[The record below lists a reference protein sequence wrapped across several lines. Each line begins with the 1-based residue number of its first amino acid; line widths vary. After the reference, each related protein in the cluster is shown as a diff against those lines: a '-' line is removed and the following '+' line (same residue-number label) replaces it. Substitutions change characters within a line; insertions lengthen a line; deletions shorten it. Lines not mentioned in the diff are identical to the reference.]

1 MNDPDPGEPSPSEP
15 DPFDIETLFMTDD
28 VKTNPGEQIID
39 TSFSS
44 ALSERYLAYALSTIT
59 SRSLPDV
66 RDGLK
71 PVHRRLLFAMRQ
83 LKLDPGQGF
92 KKSARVVGDV
102 MGKFHPHGDAAIYD
116 AMVRLAQEFAMR
128 YRLVDG
134 QGNFGNI
141 DGDNA
146 AAMRYTEAR
155 MTEVARLLLD
165 GIDEDAVDFRATYDG
180 ESEEPC
186 LLPAGFPNLL
196 ANGAQGIAVG
206 MATSIPPHNVI
217 ELADAS
223 LHLIKHPNASVDT
236 LLQYVKGPDFP
247 TGGVLVEP
255 QDSIREAYAT
265 GRGGFRV
272 RAKWVV
278 EKEKGGAWQ
287 IVVTEIP
294 YQVQK
299 SRLIERLA
307 EMLQA
312 KKLPF
317 LGDIR
322 DESAEDLR
330 IVLEPKSRR
339 LEAEIVMESLFKLSD
354 LETRVPL
361 NLNVLDA
368 NGRPGVLDLRGALN
382 AWLAHR
388 RVVLQRRS
396 QFRLGKIANRLE
408 VLGGYLIVYLNLD
421 EVIAI
426 IREADNPREQ
436 LMSRF
441 DLTEIQ
447 ANAILD
453 MRLRSLRRLEEMA
466 LRTERDSL
474 IAEQEGLETLL
485 GDEEMQWQKI
495 SSEIREMKAVF
506 TKEDKRRTECA
517 DAPEIDFDP
526 NEILVERE
534 AITIICSEKGW
545 IRAMKG
551 HLELDTEF
559 KYKEGDGPGFILHAE
574 TTDKILLFAEN
585 GRFYTLSGD
594 KMPRGRGFGE
604 PVSLMVDLPADVDI
618 VRLVRANGK
627 KLLVAASTGHGLI
640 VETEAALAQTRSGK
654 QVLNVPGDARAVA
667 CCSVEGDMVASV
679 GVNRKML
686 VFALDEVPE
695 MTRGRG
701 VILQRFKDGG
711 LADVTVFDSAK
722 GLAWQAGGG
731 RTRTETDLDP
741 WTAKRG
747 SAGKLPPT
755 GFPRPARFT

>member
-1 MNDPDPGEPSPSEP
+1 MSDDT
-15 DPFDIETLFMTDD
+15 TLEE
-28 VKTNPGEQIID
+28 KGQIIG
-39 TSFSS
+39 TGFSE

-71 PVHRRLLFAMRQ
+71 PVHRRLLYAMRQ
-83 LKLDPGQGF
+83 LRLDPDQGF

-155 MTEVARLLLD
+155 MTNVAQLLLD
-165 GIDEDAVDFRATYDG
+165 GIDEDTVDFRATYDG
-180 ESEEPC
+180 ESDEPC

-206 MATSIPPHNVI
+206 MATSIPPHNVN
-217 ELADAS
+217 ELADAA
-223 LHLIKHPNASVDT
+223 LHLIKHPNASIDT
-236 LLQYVKGPDFP
+236 LMQFVRGPDFP

-255 QDSIREAYAT
+255 EESIREAYGT

-272 RAKWVV
+272 RARWAV
-278 EKEKGGAWQ
+278 EKEKGGGWQ
-287 IVVTEIP
+287 LAVTEIP

-299 SRLIERLA
+299 SRLIERMA
-307 EMLQA
+307 DMLQA

-317 LGDIR
+317 LADIR

-339 LEAEIVMESLFKLSD
+339 LEPDVVMESLFRLTD

-361 NLNVLDA
+361 NLNVLDG
-368 NGRPGVLDLRGALN
+368 NGRPGVMTLREALN

-388 RVVLQRRS
+388 RIVLLRRS
-396 QFRLGKIANRLE
+396 QFRLGKIAARLE
-408 VLGGYLIVYLNLD
+408 VLEGYLVVFLNLD

-426 IREADNPREQ
+426 IREADHPRDE
-436 LMSRF
+436 LMTRF
-441 DLTEIQ
+441 DLSELQ

-453 MRLRSLRRLEEMA
+453 MRLRALRRLEEMA
-466 LRTERDSL
+466 LKAERDSL
-474 IAEQEGLETLL
+474 IAEQEQLTSLVGDETL
-485 GDEEMQWQKI
+485 QWGHITGEIKELKATFQK
-495 SSEIREMKAVF
+495 
-506 TKEDKRRTECA
+506 TDPRRTDCSA
-517 DAPEIDFDP
+517 APDIDLDAA
-526 NEILVERE
+526 EILIERE
-534 AITIICSEKGW
+534 PITVICSQKGW

-551 HLELDTEF
+551 HQDLDSEF
-559 KYKEGDGPGFILHAE
+559 KYKEGDGPAFVIHAE

-585 GRFYTLSGD
+585 GRFYTLAGD
-594 KMPRGRGFGE
+594 KLPRGRGFGE

-618 VRLVRANGK
+618 VRLLRADGSR
-627 KLLVAASTGHGLI
+627 LLVAASTGHGLI
-640 VETEAALAQTRSGK
+640 VPVDAALAQTRSGK
-654 QVLNVPGDARAVA
+654 QVLNISGLARAVA
-667 CCSVEGDMVASV
+667 CCVVKGDMVATV
-679 GVNRKML
+679 GVNRKL
-686 VFALDEVPE
+686 LAFPLSEVPE
-695 MTRGRG
+695 MTRGKG
-701 VILQRFKDGG
+701 VILQRFKEGG
-711 LADVTVFDSAK
+711 LADVTVYDSVA
-722 GLAWQAGGG
+722 GLSWKAGGG
-731 RTRTETDLDP
+731 RTRTETDMTP
-741 WTAKRG
+741 WIGKRAA
-747 SAGKLPPT
+747 AGKMPPT
-755 GFPRPARFT
+755 GFPRPAQFT

>member
-1 MNDPDPGEPSPSEP
+1 MSDDT
-15 DPFDIETLFMTDD
+15 TLEE
-28 VKTNPGEQIID
+28 KGQIIG
-39 TSFSS
+39 TGFSE

-71 PVHRRLLFAMRQ
+71 PVHRRLLYAMRQ
-83 LKLDPGQGF
+83 LRLDPDQGF

-155 MTEVARLLLD
+155 MTNVAQLLLD
-165 GIDEDAVDFRATYDG
+165 GIDEDTVDFRATYDG
-180 ESEEPC
+180 ESDEPC

-206 MATSIPPHNVI
+206 MATSIPPHNVN
-217 ELADAS
+217 ELADAA
-223 LHLIKHPNASVDT
+223 LHLIKHPNASIDT
-236 LLQYVKGPDFP
+236 LMQFVRGPDFP

-255 QDSIREAYAT
+255 EESIREAYGT

-272 RAKWVV
+272 RARWAV
-278 EKEKGGAWQ
+278 EKEKGGGWQ
-287 IVVTEIP
+287 IAVTEIP

-299 SRLIERLA
+299 SRLIERMA
-307 EMLQA
+307 DMLQA

-317 LGDIR
+317 LADIR

-339 LEAEIVMESLFKLSD
+339 LEPDVVMESLFRLTD

-361 NLNVLDA
+361 NLNVLDG
-368 NGRPGVLDLRGALN
+368 NGRPGVMTLREALN

-388 RVVLQRRS
+388 RIVLLRRS
-396 QFRLGKIANRLE
+396 QFQLGKIAARLE
-408 VLGGYLIVYLNLD
+408 VLEGYLVVFLNLD

-426 IREADNPREQ
+426 IREADHPRDE
-436 LMSRF
+436 LMTRF
-441 DLTEIQ
+441 DLSELQ

-453 MRLRSLRRLEEMA
+453 MRLRALRRLEEMA
-466 LRTERDSL
+466 LKAERDSL
-474 IAEQEGLETLL
+474 IAEQEELTSLVGDETL
-485 GDEEMQWQKI
+485 QWGHIAGEIKELKATFQK
-495 SSEIREMKAVF
+495 
-506 TKEDKRRTECA
+506 TDPRRTDCSA
-517 DAPEIDFDP
+517 APDIDLDAA
-526 NEILVERE
+526 EILIERE
-534 AITIICSEKGW
+534 PITVICSQKGW

-551 HLELDTEF
+551 HQDLDSEF
-559 KYKEGDGPGFILHAE
+559 KYKEGDGPAFVIHAE

-585 GRFYTLSGD
+585 GRFYTLAGD
-594 KMPRGRGFGE
+594 KLPRGRGFGE

-618 VRLVRANGK
+618 VRLLRADGSR
-627 KLLVAASTGHGLI
+627 LLVAASTGHGLI
-640 VETEAALAQTRSGK
+640 VPVDAALAQTRSGK
-654 QVLNVPGDARAVA
+654 QVLNISGLARAVA
-667 CCSVEGDMVASV
+667 CCVVKGDMVATV
-679 GVNRKML
+679 GVNRKL
-686 VFALDEVPE
+686 LAFPLSEVPE
-695 MTRGRG
+695 MTRGKG
-701 VILQRFKDGG
+701 VILQRFKEGG
-711 LADVTVFDSAK
+711 LADVTVYDSAA
-722 GLAWQAGGG
+722 GLSWKAGGG
-731 RTRTETDLDP
+731 RTRTETDMTP
-741 WTAKRG
+741 WIGKRAA
-747 SAGKLPPT
+747 AGKMPPT
-755 GFPRPARFT
+755 GFPRPAQFT

>member
-1 MNDPDPGEPSPSEP
+1 M
-15 DPFDIETLFMTDD
+15 
-28 VKTNPGEQIID
+28 
-39 TSFSS
+39 
-44 ALSERYLAYALSTIT
+44 
-59 SRSLPDV
+59 
-66 RDGLK
+66 
-71 PVHRRLLFAMRQ
+71 HRRLLYAMRQ

-128 YRLVDG
+128 YQLVDG

-165 GIDEDAVDFRATYDG
+165 GIDEDTVDFRPTYDG
-180 ESEEPC
+180 ESEEPT

-206 MATSIPPHNVI
+206 MATSIPPHNVC

-223 LHLIKHPNASVDT
+223 LHLIKHPNASIDT
-236 LLQYVKGPDFP
+236 LLQFVRGPDFP
-247 TGGVLVEP
+247 TGGVLVESP
-255 QDSIREAYAT
+255 ESIRDAYAT

-272 RAKWVV
+272 RAKWNV
-278 EKEKGGAWQ
+278 EREKGGAWN

-322 DESAEDLR
+322 DESAEDIR

-339 LEAEIVMESLFKLSD
+339 IEPEVVMESLFKLSD

-368 NGRPGVLDLRGALN
+368 NGRPSVMDLRGALN

-396 QFRLGKIANRLE
+396 NFRLGKIANRLE
-408 VLGGYLIVYLNLD
+408 VLEGYLIVFLNLD

-426 IREADNPREQ
+426 IREADKPRDQ
-436 LMSRF
+436 LMQRF
-441 DLTEIQ
+441 DLTETQ

-466 LRTERDSL
+466 LRTERDNL
-474 IAEQEGLETLL
+474 IAEQEELHALL
-485 GDEEMQWQKI
+485 ADEQLQWKNI
-495 SSEIREMKAVF
+495 SNQIKEMKSIF
-506 TKEDKRRTECA
+506 EKTDKRKTECGE
-517 DAPEIDFDP
+517 APVIDFDP
-526 NEILVERE
+526 NDILVERE

-551 HLELDTEF
+551 HLDLDSEF
-559 KYKEGDGPGFILHAE
+559 KYKEGDGPAFILHAE

-585 GRFYTLSGD
+585 GRFYTLGAD
-594 KMPRGRGFGE
+594 KLPRGRGFGE

-618 VRLVRANGK
+618 VRLLRANGK
-627 KLLVAASTGHGLI
+627 KILVAASTGHGL
-640 VETEAALAQTRSGK
+640 VVDTESALAQTRSGK
-654 QVLNVPGDARAVA
+654 QVLNLPGDARAVA
-667 CCSVEGDMVASV
+667 CCVVAGDMVATV

-695 MTRGRG
+695 MSRGRG

-711 LADVTVFDSAK
+711 LADVTVFDSAS
-722 GLAWQAGGG
+722 GLSWRAGGG
-731 RTRTETDLDP
+731 RTRTETDLAT
-741 WTAKRG
+741 WTGKRG
-747 SAGKLPPT
+747 GAGKLPPT
-755 GFPRPARFT
+755 GFPRPAKFN

>member
-1 MNDPDPGEPSPSEP
+1 MSDDT
-15 DPFDIETLFMTDD
+15 TLEE
-28 VKTNPGEQIID
+28 KGQIIG
-39 TSFSS
+39 TGFSE

-71 PVHRRLLFAMRQ
+71 PVHRRLLYAMRQ
-83 LKLDPGQGF
+83 LRLDPDQGF

-155 MTEVARLLLD
+155 MTNVAQLLLD
-165 GIDEDAVDFRATYDG
+165 GIDEDTVDFRATYDG
-180 ESEEPC
+180 ESDEPC

-206 MATSIPPHNVI
+206 MATSIPPHNVN
-217 ELADAS
+217 ELADAA
-223 LHLIKHPNASVDT
+223 LHLIKHPNASIDT
-236 LLQYVKGPDFP
+236 LMQFVRGPDFP

-255 QDSIREAYAT
+255 EESIREAYGT

-272 RAKWVV
+272 RARWAV
-278 EKEKGGAWQ
+278 EKEKGGGWQ
-287 IVVTEIP
+287 IAVTEIP

-299 SRLIERLA
+299 SRLIERMA
-307 EMLQA
+307 DMLQA

-317 LGDIR
+317 LADIR

-339 LEAEIVMESLFKLSD
+339 LEPDVVMESLFRLTD

-361 NLNVLDA
+361 NLNVLDG
-368 NGRPGVLDLRGALN
+368 NGRPGVMTLREALN

-388 RVVLQRRS
+388 RIVLLRRS
-396 QFRLGKIANRLE
+396 QFRLGKIAARLE
-408 VLGGYLIVYLNLD
+408 VLEGYLVVFLNLD

-426 IREADNPREQ
+426 IREADHPRDE
-436 LMSRF
+436 LMTRF
-441 DLTEIQ
+441 DLSELQ

-453 MRLRSLRRLEEMA
+453 MRLRALRRLEEMA
-466 LRTERDSL
+466 LKAERDSL
-474 IAEQEGLETLL
+474 IAEQEELTSLVGDETL
-485 GDEEMQWQKI
+485 QWGHI
-495 SSEIREMKAVF
+495 AGEIKELKATF
-506 TKEDKRRTECA
+506 QRTDPRRTDCSA
-517 DAPEIDFDP
+517 APDIDLDAA
-526 NEILVERE
+526 EILIERE
-534 AITIICSEKGW
+534 PITVICSQKGW

-551 HLELDTEF
+551 HQDLDSEF
-559 KYKEGDGPGFILHAE
+559 KYKEGDGPAFVIHAE

-585 GRFYTLSGD
+585 GRFYTLAGD
-594 KMPRGRGFGE
+594 KLPRGRGFGE

-618 VRLVRANGK
+618 VRLLRADGSR
-627 KLLVAASTGHGLI
+627 LLVAASTGHGLI
-640 VETEAALAQTRSGK
+640 VPVDAALAQTRSGK
-654 QVLNVPGDARAVA
+654 QVLNISGLARAVA
-667 CCSVEGDMVASV
+667 CCVVKGDMVATV
-679 GVNRKML
+679 GVNRKL
-686 VFALDEVPE
+686 LAFPLSEVPE
-695 MTRGRG
+695 MTRGKG
-701 VILQRFKDGG
+701 VILQRFKEGG
-711 LADVTVFDSAK
+711 LADVTVYDSAA
-722 GLAWQAGGG
+722 GLSWKAGGG
-731 RTRTETDLDP
+731 RTRTETDMTP
-741 WTAKRG
+741 WIGKRAA
-747 SAGKLPPT
+747 AGKMPPT
-755 GFPRPARFT
+755 GFPRPAQFT

>member
-1 MNDPDPGEPSPSEP
+1 MR
-15 DPFDIETLFMTDD
+15 DD
-28 VKTNPGEQIID
+28 VEIPIGGRIEPTA
-39 TSFSS
+39 FSD

-128 YRLVDG
+128 YCLVEG

-165 GIDEDAVDFRATYDG
+165 GIDEDAVDFRPTYDG
-180 ESEEPC
+180 EAEEPC
-186 LLPAGFPNLL
+186 LLPAGIPNLL

-206 MATSIPPHNVI
+206 MATSIPPHNII

-223 LHLIKHPNASVDT
+223 LHLIKYPNASIET
-236 LLQYVKGPDFP
+236 LMNYVKGPDFP
-247 TGGVLVEP
+247 TGGLLIEP
-255 QDSIREAYAT
+255 EASIKEAYST

-272 RAKWVV
+272 RAKWEV
-278 EKEKGGAWQ
+278 ETEKGGAWQ

-312 KKLPF
+312 KRLPV
-317 LGDIR
+317 LADIR
-322 DESAEDLR
+322 DESAEDIR

-339 LEAEIVMESLFKLSD
+339 LEAEVVMESLFKLSD
-354 LETRVPL
+354 LEVRVPL

-368 NGRPGVLDLRGALN
+368 NGRPIVMDLRMALN

-396 QFRLGKIANRLE
+396 HHRLAKIASRLE
-408 VLGGYLIVYLNLD
+408 VLDGYLIVFLNID

-426 IREADNPREQ
+426 IREADHPRDE
-436 LMSRF
+436 LMRRF
-441 DLTEIQ
+441 GLTENQ
-447 ANAILD
+447 ANAVLD

-466 LRTERDSL
+466 LRSERDKL
-474 IAEQEGLETLL
+474 AAEQAELNELL
-485 GDEEMQWQKI
+485 GDEEKQWSFI
-495 SSEIREMKAVF
+495 SIEIKDMKATF
-506 TKEDKRRTECA
+506 IKQDKRKTILA
-517 DAPEIDFDP
+517 DAPKIDFDP
-526 NEILVERE
+526 TEILVERE
-534 AITIICSEKGW
+534 PITVICSANGW
-545 IRAMKG
+545 IRAMRG
-551 HLELDTEF
+551 HQDLDSDF
-559 KYKEGDGPGFILHAE
+559 KYKEGDSAGHVLHAE
-574 TTDKILLFAEN
+574 TTDKILLFADN

-594 KMPRGRGFGE
+594 KLPRGRGFGE
-604 PVSLMVDLPADVDI
+604 PVSLMVDLPADCDI
-618 VRLVRANGK
+618 VKLLRAGDGK
-627 KLLVAASTGHGLI
+627 MLVAASTGHGL
-640 VETEAALAQTRSGK
+640 VVDMQGALAQTRNGK
-654 QVLNVPGDARAVA
+654 QVLNLSGTARAVA
-667 CCSVEGDMVASV
+667 CAIVAGDTVASV
-679 GVNRKML
+679 GVNRKL
-686 VFALDEVPE
+686 IIFGLDEVPE
-695 MTRGRG
+695 MGRGKG

-711 LADVTVFDSAK
+711 LADITVFDRAK
-722 GLAWQAGGG
+722 GLSWLAGGG
-731 RTRTETDLDP
+731 RVRTETDLST
-741 WTAKRG
+741 WLARRG
-747 SAGKLPPT
+747 GAGKLPPN
-755 GFPRPARFT
+755 GFPRPAKFT

>member
-1 MNDPDPGEPSPSEP
+1 MSDEVMTG
-15 DPFDIETLFMTDD
+15 TDD
-28 VKTNPGEQIID
+28 RIID
-39 TSFSS
+39 TAFST

-83 LKLDPGQGF
+83 LRLDPGQGF

-155 MTEVARLLLD
+155 MTEVAQLLLD
-165 GIDEDAVDFRATYDG
+165 GIDEDTVDFRPTYDG

-186 LLPAGFPNLL
+186 LLPAGIPNLL

-206 MATSIPPHNVI
+206 MATSIPPHNVT
-217 ELADAS
+217 ELADAA

-236 LLQYVKGPDFP
+236 LLGYVRGPDFP
-247 TGGVLVEP
+247 TGGILVEP
-255 QDSIREAYAT
+255 ADSIREAYNT

-272 RAKWVV
+272 RARWVV
-278 EKEKGGAWQ
+278 EKEQGGAWQ
-287 IVVTEIP
+287 IAVTEIP

-299 SRLIERLA
+299 SRLIERMA
-307 EMLQA
+307 DMLQA

-317 LGDIR
+317 LVDIR

-339 LEAEIVMESLFKLSD
+339 LEPEVVMESLFKLTD

-368 NGRPGVLDLRGALN
+368 EGRPGVMSLREALN

-388 RVVLQRRS
+388 REVLVRRS
-396 QFRLGKIANRLE
+396 NFRLGKIASRLE
-408 VLGGYLIVYLNLD
+408 VLEGYLVVYLNLD

-426 IREADNPREQ
+426 IREAESPRAR
-436 LMSRF
+436 LMERF
-441 DLTEIQ
+441 ELTETQ

-453 MRLRSLRRLEEMA
+453 MRLRALRRLEEMA
-466 LRTERDSL
+466 LKTEREQL
-474 IAEQEGLETLL
+474 LAEQRELTDLV
-485 GDEEMQWQKI
+485 GDEARQWQRI
-495 SSEIREMKAVF
+495 TSEIRDMKAMF
-506 TKEDKRRTECA
+506 AKTDSRRTDCA
-517 DAPEIDFDP
+517 EAPDIDIDAA
-526 NEILVERE
+526 EILVERE
-534 AITIICSEKGW
+534 PITIICSEKGW

-551 HLELDTEF
+551 HLDPEAEYKF
-559 KYKEGDGPGFILHAE
+559 KEGDGPAFILHAE

-585 GRFYTLSGD
+585 GRFYTLAGD
-594 KMPRGRGFGE
+594 KLPRGRGFGE

-618 VRLVRANGK
+618 VRLMKAEGQRM
-627 KLLVAASTGHGLI
+627 LVAASTGHGLL
-640 VETEAALAQTRSGK
+640 VPTEAALAQTRSGK
-654 QVLNVPGDARAVA
+654 QVLNISGTARAVA
-667 CCSVEGDMVASV
+667 CCIAEGDMVATV
-679 GVNRKML
+679 GMNRKLL
-686 VFALDEVPE
+686 VFPIDEVPE
-695 MTRGRG
+695 MTRGKG

-711 LADVTVFDSAK
+711 LADVTVFSSQT
-722 GLAWQAGGG
+722 GLSWKAGGG
-731 RTRTETDLDP
+731 RTRTEPDMSDWLG
-741 WTAKRG
+741 KRAG
-747 SAGKLPPT
+747 AGKMPPT

>member
-1 MNDPDPGEPSPSEP
+1 MSDDVVTG
-15 DPFDIETLFMTDD
+15 TDD
-28 VKTNPGEQIID
+28 RIID
-39 TSFSS
+39 TAFSA

-83 LKLDPGQGF
+83 LRLDPGQGF

-155 MTEVARLLLD
+155 MTEVAQLLLD
-165 GIDEDAVDFRATYDG
+165 GIDEDTVDFRPTYDG

-186 LLPAGFPNLL
+186 LLPAGIPNLL

-206 MATSIPPHNVI
+206 MATSIPPHNVT
-217 ELADAS
+217 ELADAA

-236 LLQYVKGPDFP
+236 LMGYVRGPDFP
-247 TGGVLVEP
+247 TGGILVEP
-255 QDSIREAYAT
+255 ADSIREAYAT

-272 RAKWVV
+272 RARWSV

-287 IVVTEIP
+287 VVVTEIP

-299 SRLIERLA
+299 SRLIERMA
-307 EMLQA
+307 DMLQA

-317 LGDIR
+317 LADIR

-339 LEAEIVMESLFKLSD
+339 LEPEVVMESLFKLTD

-361 NLNVLDA
+361 NLNVLDSD
-368 NGRPGVLDLRGALN
+368 GRPGVMSLRETLN

-388 RVVLQRRS
+388 REVLVRRS
-396 QFRLGKIANRLE
+396 NFRLGKIALRLE
-408 VLGGYLIVYLNLD
+408 VLEGYLVVYLNLD

-426 IREADNPREQ
+426 IREAESPRAR
-436 LMSRF
+436 LMERF
-441 DLTEIQ
+441 ELTETQ

-466 LRTERDSL
+466 LKTEREQL
-474 IAEQEGLETLL
+474 ITEQEELTALVGDETL
-485 GDEEMQWQKI
+485 QWQRI
-495 SSEIREMKAVF
+495 TGEIRDMKSVF
-506 TKEDKRRTECA
+506 AKSDARRTDCA
-517 DAPEIDFDP
+517 EAPDIDVDAA
-526 NEILVERE
+526 EILVERE
-534 AITIICSEKGW
+534 PITVICSKNGW

-551 HLELDTEF
+551 HQDLEAEYKF
-559 KYKEGDGPGFILHAE
+559 KEGDGPAFILHAE

-594 KMPRGRGFGE
+594 KLPRGRGFGE

-618 VRLVRANGK
+618 VRLLKAEGK
-627 KLLVAASTGHGLI
+627 RMLVAASTGNGLL
-640 VETEAALAQTRSGK
+640 VPTEAALAQTRSGK
-654 QVLNVPGDARAVA
+654 QVLNISGTARAVA
-667 CCSVEGDMVASV
+667 CCVAEGDMVASV
-679 GVNRKML
+679 GMNRKLL
-686 VFALDEVPE
+686 VFPIDEVPE
-695 MTRGRG
+695 MTRGKG

-711 LADVTVFDSAK
+711 LADVTVYFAEA
-722 GLAWQAGGG
+722 GLSWKAGGG
-731 RTRTETDLDP
+731 RTRTELDMSE
-741 WTAKRG
+741 WLGKR
-747 SAGKLPPT
+747 AGTGKMPPT

>member
-1 MNDPDPGEPSPSEP
+1 MSDNVVTG
-15 DPFDIETLFMTDD
+15 TDD
-28 VKTNPGEQIID
+28 RIID
-39 TSFSS
+39 TAFSA

-83 LKLDPGQGF
+83 LRLDPGHGF

-128 YRLVDG
+128 YQLVDG

-155 MTEVARLLLD
+155 MTEVAQLLLD
-165 GIDEDAVDFRATYDG
+165 GIDEDTVDFRPTYDG

-186 LLPAGFPNLL
+186 LLPAGIPNLL

-206 MATSIPPHNVI
+206 MATSIPPHNVT
-217 ELADAS
+217 ELADAA

-236 LLQYVKGPDFP
+236 LMGYVRGPDFP
-247 TGGVLVEP
+247 TGGILVEP
-255 QDSIREAYAT
+255 ADSIREAYAT

-272 RAKWVV
+272 RARWSV
-278 EKEKGGAWQ
+278 EREKGGAWQ
-287 IVVTEIP
+287 VVVTEIP

-299 SRLIERLA
+299 SRLIERMA
-307 EMLQA
+307 DMLQA

-317 LGDIR
+317 LADIR

-339 LEAEIVMESLFKLSD
+339 LEPEVVMESLFKLTD

-361 NLNVLDA
+361 NLNVLDSD
-368 NGRPGVLDLRGALN
+368 GRPGVMSLREALN

-388 RVVLQRRS
+388 REVLVRRS
-396 QFRLGKIANRLE
+396 NFRLGKIASRLE
-408 VLGGYLIVYLNLD
+408 VLEGYLVVYLNLD
-421 EVIAI
+421 DVIAI
-426 IREADNPREQ
+426 IREAENPRAR
-436 LMSRF
+436 LMERF
-441 DLTEIQ
+441 ELTETQ

-466 LRTERDSL
+466 LKTEREQL
-474 IAEQEGLETLL
+474 IAEQEELTALVGDETL
-485 GDEEMQWQKI
+485 QWQRI
-495 SSEIREMKAVF
+495 TGEIRDMKAVF
-506 TKEDKRRTECA
+506 AKSDTRRTDCA
-517 DAPEIDFDP
+517 EAPDIDVDAT
-526 NEILVERE
+526 EILVERE
-534 AITIICSEKGW
+534 PITVICSKNGW

-551 HLELDTEF
+551 HQDLEAEYKF
-559 KYKEGDGPGFILHAE
+559 KEGDGPAFILHAE

-594 KMPRGRGFGE
+594 KLPRGRGFGE

-618 VRLVRANGK
+618 VRLLKAEGK
-627 KLLVAASTGHGLI
+627 RMLVAASTGHGLLLP
-640 VETEAALAQTRSGK
+640 TEAALAQTRYGK
-654 QVLNVPGDARAVA
+654 QVLNISGTARAVA
-667 CCSVEGDMVASV
+667 CCVAEGDMVASV
-679 GVNRKML
+679 GMNRKLL
-686 VFALDEVPE
+686 VFPIDEVPE
-695 MTRGRG
+695 MTRGKG

-711 LADVTVFDSAK
+711 LADVTVYSAEA
-722 GLAWQAGGG
+722 GLSWKAGGG
-731 RTRTETDLDP
+731 RTRTEADMSDWLG
-741 WTAKRG
+741 KRAG
-747 SAGKLPPT
+747 AGKMSPT

>member
-1 MNDPDPGEPSPSEP
+1 MSDETTLEENGRIIGTGFSE
-15 DPFDIETLFMTDD
+15 
-28 VKTNPGEQIID
+28 
-39 TSFSS
+39 

-71 PVHRRLLFAMRQ
+71 PVHRRLLYAMRQ
-83 LKLDPGQGF
+83 LRLDPDQGF

-155 MTEVARLLLD
+155 MTTVAQLLLD
-165 GIDEDAVDFRATYDG
+165 GIDEDTVDFRSTYDG

-206 MATSIPPHNVI
+206 MATSIPPHNVN
-217 ELADAS
+217 ELADAA
-223 LHLIKHPNASVDT
+223 LHLIKNPNASVDT
-236 LLQYVKGPDFP
+236 LMQHVRGPDFP

-255 QDSIREAYAT
+255 LDSIREAYST

-272 RAKWVV
+272 RARWSV
-278 EKEKGGAWQ
+278 EKEKGGSWQ
-287 IVVTEIP
+287 IAVSDIP

-299 SRLIERLA
+299 SRLIERMA
-307 EMLQA
+307 DMLQA

-317 LGDIR
+317 LADIR

-339 LEAEIVMESLFKLSD
+339 LEPDVVMESLFRLTD

-368 NGRPGVLDLRGALN
+368 DGRPGVMNLREALN

-388 RVVLQRRS
+388 RVVLLRRS
-396 QFRLGKIANRLE
+396 HFRLGKIEARLE
-408 VLGGYLIVYLNLD
+408 VLEGYLVVYLNLD

-426 IREADNPREQ
+426 IREADHPRDR
-436 LMSRF
+436 LMDRF
-441 DLTEIQ
+441 ALTETQ

-453 MRLRSLRRLEEMA
+453 MRLRALRRLEEIA
-466 LRTERDSL
+466 LKTERDAL
-474 IAEQEGLETLL
+474 IEEQEGLTTLV
-485 GDEEMQWQKI
+485 GDESLQWSKI
-495 SSEIREMKAVF
+495 TREIREMKDIF
-506 TKEDKRRTECA
+506 QKSDPRRTDCGE
-517 DAPEIDFDP
+517 APEIDIDAA
-526 NEILVERE
+526 EILIERE
-534 AITIICSEKGW
+534 PITVICSQKGW

-551 HLELDTEF
+551 HQDTDTEF
-559 KYKEGDGPGFILHAE
+559 KYKEGDGPAFVMHAE

-585 GRFYTLSGD
+585 GRFYTLAAD
-594 KMPRGRGFGE
+594 KLPRGRGFGE

-618 VRLVRANGK
+618 VRLLRADGSR
-627 KLLVAASTGHGLI
+627 LLVAASTGHGLI
-640 VETEAALAQTRSGK
+640 VPVEAALAQTRSGK
-654 QVLNVPGDARAVA
+654 QVLNIGGTGRAVA
-667 CCSVEGDMVASV
+667 CCIVNGDMVATV
-679 GVNRKML
+679 GVNRKL
-686 VFALDEVPE
+686 LAFAIDEVPE
-695 MTRGRG
+695 MTRGKG

-711 LADVTVFDSAK
+711 LADVTVYDSAV
-722 GLAWQAGGG
+722 GLSWKAGGG
-731 RTRTETDLDP
+731 RTRTESDMTP
-741 WTAKRG
+741 WTGKRAG
-747 SAGKLPPT
+747 AGKLPPT
-755 GFPRPARFT
+755 GFPRPAQFT

>member
-1 MNDPDPGEPSPSEP
+1 MS
-15 DPFDIETLFMTDD
+15 DD
-28 VKTNPGEQIID
+28 VITGDDEGRIID
-39 TSFSS
+39 TAFSA

-83 LKLDPGQGF
+83 LRLDPGQGF

-155 MTEVARLLLD
+155 MTEVAQLLLD
-165 GIDEDAVDFRATYDG
+165 GIDEDTVDFRPTYDG

-186 LLPAGFPNLL
+186 LLPAGLPNLL

-206 MATSIPPHNVI
+206 MATSIPPHNI
-217 ELADAS
+217 TELADAA
-223 LHLIKHPNASVDT
+223 LHLVKHPNASVDT

-247 TGGVLVEP
+247 TGGILVEP
-255 QDSIREAYAT
+255 ADNIREAYNT

-272 RAKWVV
+272 RARWSV
-278 EKEKGGAWQ
+278 EREKGGGWQ
-287 IVVTEIP
+287 IVVSEIP

-299 SRLIERLA
+299 SRLIERMA
-307 EMLQA
+307 DMLQA

-317 LGDIR
+317 LADIR

-339 LEAEIVMESLFKLSD
+339 LEPEVVMESLFRLTD
-354 LETRVPL
+354 LESRVPL

-368 NGRPGVLDLRGALN
+368 EGRPGVMNLRGALN

-388 RVVLQRRS
+388 REVLVRRS
-396 QFRLGKIANRLE
+396 NFRLGKIAARLE
-408 VLGGYLIVYLNLD
+408 VLEGYLVVYLNLD

-426 IREADNPREQ
+426 IREAENPRAR
-436 LMSRF
+436 LMERF
-441 DLTEIQ
+441 DLTETQ

-453 MRLRSLRRLEEMA
+453 MRLRALRRLEEMA
-466 LRTERDSL
+466 LKTERESL
-474 IAEQEGLETLL
+474 IAEQEELTALV
-485 GDEEMQWQKI
+485 GDEALQWQRI
-495 SSEIREMKAVF
+495 TTEIREMKAMF
-506 TKEDKRRTECA
+506 AKTDSRRTDCA
-517 DAPEIDFDP
+517 EAPQIDLDAA
-526 NEILVERE
+526 EILVERE
-534 AITIICSEKGW
+534 PITVICSEKGW

-551 HLELDTEF
+551 HLDLEAEYKF
-559 KYKEGDGPGFILHAE
+559 KEGDGPAFIFHAE
-574 TTDKILLFAEN
+574 TTDKILAFAEN
-585 GRFYTLSGD
+585 GRFYTLSAD
-594 KMPRGRGFGE
+594 KLPRGRGFGE

-618 VRLVRANGK
+618 VRLMKAEGTR
-627 KLLVAASTGHGLI
+627 LLVAASTGHGLL
-640 VETEAALAQTRSGK
+640 VPVEAALAQTRSGK
-654 QVLNVPGDARAVA
+654 QVLNISGTARAVA
-667 CCSVEGDMVASV
+667 CCVAEGDMVASV
-679 GVNRKML
+679 GVNRKLL
-686 VFALDEVPE
+686 VFSIDEVPE
-695 MTRGRG
+695 MTRGKG

-711 LADVTVFDSAK
+711 LADITVYSAEQ
-722 GLAWQAGGG
+722 GLSWKAGGG
-731 RTRTETDLDP
+731 RTRTETDMAP
-741 WTAKRG
+741 WLGKRAG
-747 SAGKLPPT
+747 AGKMPPT

>member
-1 MNDPDPGEPSPSEP
+1 MTE
-15 DPFDIETLFMTDD
+15 DI
-28 VKTNPGEQIID
+28 KTNPGEQIVG
-39 TSFSS
+39 TTFSS

-71 PVHRRLLFAMRQ
+71 PVHRRLLYAMRQ

-128 YRLVDG
+128 YQLVDG

-165 GIDEDAVDFRATYDG
+165 GIDEDAVDFRPTYDG
-180 ESEEPC
+180 ESEEPT

-206 MATSIPPHNVI
+206 MATSIPPHNVC

-223 LHLIKHPNASVDT
+223 LHLIKHPNASIDT
-236 LLQYVKGPDFP
+236 LLQFVRGPDFP
-247 TGGVLVEP
+247 TGGVLVES
-255 QDSIREAYAT
+255 QESIRDAYAT

-272 RAKWVV
+272 RAKWNV
-278 EKEKGGAWQ
+278 EREKGGAWH

-339 LEAEIVMESLFKLSD
+339 IEPEVVMESLFKLSD

-368 NGRPGVLDLRGALN
+368 NGRPSVMDLRGALN

-396 QFRLGKIANRLE
+396 SFRLGKIANRLE
-408 VLGGYLIVYLNLD
+408 VLEGYLIVFLNLD

-426 IREADNPREQ
+426 IREAEKPRDE
-436 LMSRF
+436 LMQRF
-441 DLTEIQ
+441 DLTETQ

-466 LRTERDSL
+466 LRTERDNL
-474 IAEQEGLETLL
+474 IAEQEELQSLL
-485 GDEEMQWQKI
+485 ADEQLQWKSI
-495 SSEIREMKAVF
+495 SNQIKEMKSIF
-506 TKEDKRRTECA
+506 EKTDKRKTECGE
-517 DAPEIDFDP
+517 APVIDFDP
-526 NEILVERE
+526 NDILVERE

-551 HLELDTEF
+551 HLDLDSEF

-585 GRFYTLSGD
+585 GRFYTVGAD
-594 KMPRGRGFGE
+594 KLPRGRGFGE
-604 PVSLMVDLPADVDI
+604 PVSLMIDLPADVDI
-618 VRLVRANGK
+618 VRLLRANGK
-627 KLLVAASTGHGLI
+627 KILVAASTGHGL
-640 VETEAALAQTRSGK
+640 VVDTESALAQTRSGK
-654 QVLNVPGDARAVA
+654 QVLNLPGDARAVA
-667 CCSVEGDMVASV
+667 CCVVAGDMVATV

-695 MTRGRG
+695 MSRGRG

-711 LADVTVFDSAK
+711 LADVTVFESAR
-722 GLAWQAGGG
+722 GLSWRAGGG
-731 RTRTETDLDP
+731 RTRTETDLAT
-741 WTAKRG
+741 WTGKRG
-747 SAGKLPPT
+747 GAGKLPPT
-755 GFPRPARFT
+755 GFPRPAKFN

>member
-1 MNDPDPGEPSPSEP
+1 MS
-15 DPFDIETLFMTDD
+15 DD
-28 VKTNPGEQIID
+28 VITEDEDGRIID
-39 TSFSS
+39 TAFSA

-155 MTEVARLLLD
+155 MTEVAQLLLD
-165 GIDEDAVDFRATYDG
+165 GIDEDTVDFRPTYDG

-186 LLPAGFPNLL
+186 LLPAGLPNLL

-206 MATSIPPHNVI
+206 MATSIPPHNVT
-217 ELADAS
+217 ELADAA

-247 TGGVLVEP
+247 TGGILVEP
-255 QDSIREAYAT
+255 AMSIREAYDT

-272 RAKWVV
+272 RARWTV
-278 EKEKGGAWQ
+278 EKERGGAWQ
-287 IVVTEIP
+287 IVITEIP

-299 SRLIERLA
+299 SRLIERMA
-307 EMLQA
+307 DMLQA
-312 KKLPF
+312 KKLSF
-317 LGDIR
+317 LADIR

-339 LEAEIVMESLFKLSD
+339 MEPDVVMESLFRLTD
-354 LETRVPL
+354 LESRVAL

-368 NGRPGVLDLRGALN
+368 DGRPGVMNLRGALN

-388 RVVLQRRS
+388 REVLVRRS
-396 QFRLGKIANRLE
+396 NFRLGKIAARLE
-408 VLGGYLIVYLNLD
+408 VLEGYLIVYLNLD

-426 IREADNPREQ
+426 IREAESPRTR
-436 LMSRF
+436 LMERF
-441 DLTEIQ
+441 DLTETQ

-466 LRTERDSL
+466 LKTERESL
-474 IAEQEGLETLL
+474 IAEQEELTTLV
-485 GDEEMQWQKI
+485 GDESLQWQRI
-495 SSEIREMKAVF
+495 TSEIREMKAMF
-506 TKEDKRRTECA
+506 AKTDSRRTDCA
-517 DAPEIDFDP
+517 EAPQIDIDAAEM
-526 NEILVERE
+526 LVERE
-534 AITIICSEKGW
+534 PITVICSEKGW

-551 HLELDTEF
+551 HQDLEAEYKF
-559 KYKEGDGPGFILHAE
+559 KEGDGPAFIFHAE
-574 TTDKILLFAEN
+574 TTDKILAFAEN
-585 GRFYTLSGD
+585 GRFYTLNAD
-594 KMPRGRGFGE
+594 KLPRGRGFGE

-618 VRLVRANGK
+618 VRLMKAEGK
-627 KLLVAASTGHGLI
+627 RLLVAASTGHGLL
-640 VETEAALAQTRSGK
+640 VPVEAALAQTRSGK
-654 QVLNVPGDARAVA
+654 QVLNISGTARAVA
-667 CCSVEGDMVASV
+667 CCVAEGDMVASV
-679 GVNRKML
+679 GVNRKLL
-686 VFALDEVPE
+686 VFAIDEVPE
-695 MTRGRG
+695 MTRGKG

-711 LADVTVFDSAK
+711 LADVTVYRADV
-722 GLAWQAGGG
+722 GLTWKAGGG
-731 RTRTETDLDP
+731 RTRTETDMNP
-741 WTAKRG
+741 WLGKRAG
-747 SAGKLPPT
+747 AGKMPPT

>member
-1 MNDPDPGEPSPSEP
+1 
-15 DPFDIETLFMTDD
+15 MTDD

-236 LLQYVKGPDFP
+236 LLQYLKGPDFP

-441 DLTEIQ
+441 ELTETQ

-485 GDEEMQWQKI
+485 GDEEMQWHKI
-495 SSEIREMKAVF
+495 SSEIREMKAIF
-506 TKEDKRRTECA
+506 AKEDKRRTECT

-574 TTDKILLFAEN
+574 TIDKILLFAEN

-594 KMPRGRGFGE
+594 KLPRGRGFGE

-722 GLAWQAGGG
+722 GLVWQAGGG
-731 RTRTETDLDP
+731 RIRTETDLGP
-741 WTAKRG
+741 WAAKRG

>member
-1 MNDPDPGEPSPSEP
+1 MSDDT
-15 DPFDIETLFMTDD
+15 TLEE
-28 VKTNPGEQIID
+28 KGQIIG
-39 TSFSS
+39 TGFSE

-71 PVHRRLLFAMRQ
+71 PVHRRLLYAMRQ
-83 LKLDPGQGF
+83 LRLDPDQGF

-155 MTEVARLLLD
+155 MTNVAQLLLD
-165 GIDEDAVDFRATYDG
+165 GIDEDTVDFRATYDG
-180 ESEEPC
+180 ESDEPC

-206 MATSIPPHNVI
+206 MATSIPPHNVN
-217 ELADAS
+217 ELADAA
-223 LHLIKHPNASVDT
+223 LHLIKHPNASIDT
-236 LLQYVKGPDFP
+236 LMQFVRGPDFP

-255 QDSIREAYAT
+255 EESIREAYGT

-272 RAKWVV
+272 RARWAV
-278 EKEKGGAWQ
+278 EKEKGGGWQ
-287 IVVTEIP
+287 IAVTEIP

-299 SRLIERLA
+299 SRLIERMA
-307 EMLQA
+307 DMLQA

-317 LGDIR
+317 LADIR

-339 LEAEIVMESLFKLSD
+339 LEPDVVMESLFRLTD

-361 NLNVLDA
+361 NLNVLDG
-368 NGRPGVLDLRGALN
+368 NGRPGVMTLREALN

-388 RVVLQRRS
+388 RIVLLRRS
-396 QFRLGKIANRLE
+396 QFRLGKIAARLE
-408 VLGGYLIVYLNLD
+408 VLEGYLVVFLNLD

-426 IREADNPREQ
+426 IREADHPRDE
-436 LMSRF
+436 LMTRF
-441 DLTEIQ
+441 DLSELQ

-453 MRLRSLRRLEEMA
+453 MRLRALRRLEEMA
-466 LRTERDSL
+466 LKAERDSL
-474 IAEQEGLETLL
+474 IAEQEGLTSLVGGETL
-485 GDEEMQWQKI
+485 QWGHI
-495 SSEIREMKAVF
+495 ASEIKELKATF
-506 TKEDKRRTECA
+506 QKTDPRRTDCSA
-517 DAPEIDFDP
+517 APDIDLDAA
-526 NEILVERE
+526 EILIERE
-534 AITIICSEKGW
+534 PITVICSQKGW

-551 HLELDTEF
+551 HQDLDSEF
-559 KYKEGDGPGFILHAE
+559 KYKEGDGPAFVIHAE

-585 GRFYTLSGD
+585 GRFYTLAGD
-594 KMPRGRGFGE
+594 KLPRGRGFGE

-618 VRLVRANGK
+618 VRLLRADGSR
-627 KLLVAASTGHGLI
+627 LLVAASTGHGLI
-640 VETEAALAQTRSGK
+640 VPVDAALAQTRSGK
-654 QVLNVPGDARAVA
+654 QVLNISGLARAVA
-667 CCSVEGDMVASV
+667 CCVVKGDMVATV
-679 GVNRKML
+679 GVNRKL
-686 VFALDEVPE
+686 LAFPLSEVPE
-695 MTRGRG
+695 MTRGKG
-701 VILQRFKDGG
+701 VILQRFKEGG
-711 LADVTVFDSAK
+711 LADVTVYDSAA
-722 GLAWQAGGG
+722 GLSWKAGGG
-731 RTRTETDLDP
+731 RTRTETDMTP
-741 WTAKRG
+741 WIGKRAA
-747 SAGKLPPT
+747 AGKMPPT
-755 GFPRPARFT
+755 GFPRPAQFT